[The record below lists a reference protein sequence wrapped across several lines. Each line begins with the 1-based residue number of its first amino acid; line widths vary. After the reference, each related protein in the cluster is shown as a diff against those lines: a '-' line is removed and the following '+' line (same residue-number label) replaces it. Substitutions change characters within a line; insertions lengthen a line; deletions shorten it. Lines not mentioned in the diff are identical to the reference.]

1 MRVIVYGPGAIGGG
15 IGGLLA
21 SKGNEVVLIAR
32 GAHLE
37 AIRERGLEIRSTAG
51 SQLVHPEA
59 VASPA
64 ELDFQPDD
72 VVILAM
78 KSQDTHEAVVAL
90 SRVAPPDLAVV
101 CAQNGVANER
111 EALRHFRRVYGLC
124 VLMPATHLEPGIVLL
139 NAWPVAGIL
148 DLGRYPQGVDATA
161 TELAARLEGAGFHSL
176 AHPNIMSRKYRK
188 LLGNLGNALDA
199 ALGSRDRQAALL
211 EEARDE
217 GRRALAAAGIEIG
230 GDEEDA
236 ERRKGMTSA
245 RLPESPRGSS
255 SWQSLARG
263 TGSIEAD
270 YLNGEIVLLGRLHGI
285 PTPVNEMLQRVAN
298 ELAGR
303 GAPPGS
309 LEPADLDA
317 ALAELAGAATDGG
330 PP

>member
-21 SKGNEVVLIAR
+21 AAGNDVALIAR
-32 GAHLE
+32 GAHLD
-37 AIRERGLEIRSTAG
+37 AIRQKGLEIRSAAG
-51 SQLVHPEA
+51 SQLVHPLA
-59 VASPA
+59 VGSPG
-64 ELDFQPDD
+64 ELDFRPDD
-72 VVILAM
+72 VVVLAM
-78 KSQDTHEAVVAL
+78 KSQDTRAAVVEL

-111 EALRHFRRVYGLC
+111 EALRCFRRVYGLC
-124 VLMPATHLEPGIVLL
+124 VLMPATHLEPGVVLL

-148 DLGRYPQGVDATA
+148 DLGCYPRGVDDTA

-176 AHPNIMSRKYRK
+176 AHPNIMTRKYRK
-188 LLGNLGNALDA
+188 LLGNLGNAVDA
-199 ALGSRDRQAALL
+199 AVGSRGRHAGLL
-211 EEARDE
+211 EQARDE
-217 GRRALAAAGIEIG
+217 GRRVLAAAGIEVG

-245 RLPESPRGSS
+245 RLPEAPAGSS

-270 YLNGEIVLLGRLHGI
+270 YLNGEIVLLGRLHGV

-298 ELAGR
+298 DLAHR

-317 ALAELAGAATDGG
+317 ALAELTAVGSDRS
-330 PP
+330 